1 MRAAYIEARGPAE
14 SIKIG
19 TLPTPEPGPGR
30 AGRGRA
36 SGVRLV
42 LRPLIR

>member
-19 TLPTPEPGPGR
+19 TLPTPEPGPNDVLV
-30 AGRGRA
+30 AV
-36 SGVRLV
+36 VRLAYGWC
-42 LRPLIR
+42 